1 MSKAATSLFV
11 FGIYLTFVGL
21 GFLLIPNTILGILGV
36 APTTEPWIHIVG
48 MLLLFLAY
56 YDIQSARVE
65 QKVFF
70 KLSVYAR
77 ASVILFFIAFVIL
90 GMAPPILLLFGVV
103 DLLAAIWTA
112 LALRAE

>member
-1 MSKAATSLFV
+1 MSKAATSVFV

-21 GFLLIPNTILGILGV
+21 GFLIIPNTILGILGV
-36 APTTEPWIHIVG
+36 PPTTEPWIHIVG
-48 MLLLFLAY
+48 MLLLILAY
-56 YDIQSARVE
+56 YYIQSARAE

-77 ASVILFFIAFVIL
+77 ASVILFSITFVIL
-90 GMAPPILLLFGVV
+90 GIAPPILLLFGVV